1 MRGAGHGPFRW
12 IPASFSK
19 LAATSP
25 RRRPPDGRY
34 FGSDVARYDSDLE
47 GAHTH
52 LDGFEHL
59 DLDVAS
65 LSHEFHLSWKLLPAT
80 DGPTGFPGEPYIPLA
95 VSFAMRGLGR
105 RQDGHLDYALS
116 RSFWQEQQPPTATD
130 EDGEILAQLVR
141 ERLPADLRELDA
153 GRNPEALRLN
163 RTPKSLRP

>member
-1 MRGAGHGPFRW
+1 MG
-12 IPASFSK
+12 
-19 LAATSP
+19 LTSP
-25 RRRPPDGRY
+25 GTIPI
-34 FGSDVARYDSDLE
+34 VKEHA
-47 GAHTH
+47 H

-59 DLDVAS
+59 DLDVAT
-65 LSHEFHLSWKLLPAT
+65 LNHEFHLSWKLMPAT
-80 DGPTGFPGEPYIPLA
+80 DGPPGFPGEPYIPLA
-95 VSFAMRGLGR
+95 VSFGMRGLGR

-130 EDGEILAQLVR
+130 EDGEILARLVR